1 VIQRLILA
9 ALLACAAFQTFAAPA
24 DEPALRLQMSPYTL
38 HYSNGTDHQ
47 DVWLVG
53 LELERERTLFGV
65 TYFRNSFGQP
75 SAYAYPYGKIYRNVF
90 NVDHLFV
97 KWTIGILYGYKHPYE
112 HKVPLNYHGFSPVII
127 PAFGWELPSGFSTQ
141 INFLGTSGLMFQ
153 LSKDL

>member
-1 VIQRLILA
+1 
-9 ALLACAAFQTFAAPA
+9 
-24 DEPALRLQMSPYTL
+24 MSPYTL

-127 PAFGWELPSGFSTQ
+127 PAIGWELPSGFSTQ